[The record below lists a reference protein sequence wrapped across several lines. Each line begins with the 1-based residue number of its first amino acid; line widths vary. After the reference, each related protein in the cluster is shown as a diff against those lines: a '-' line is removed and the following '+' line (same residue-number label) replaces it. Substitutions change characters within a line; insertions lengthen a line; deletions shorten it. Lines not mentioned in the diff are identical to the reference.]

1 MKTIKDLENVD
12 KPREKLI
19 KKGANSLK
27 DYELLAVLLGSG
39 VQGKD
44 VIKLSQE
51 IIKLFE
57 EDFENLSLEKLSGI
71 HGLGIAKA
79 SQILSSIELSRRY
92 LIKQNKKISCSNDV
106 YNELKEYQN
115 KQQEYFLALYLDGA
129 NHLIQTKVITI
140 GILNQSLVH
149 PREVFSYAIEKRCAS
164 IIVAHNHPSGI
175 LEASLEDINVTKRLK
190 ESGKILGIELLDHL
204 IITKDGYLSLKE
216 KDLLWY
222 FNDTTFKF

>member
-1 MKTIKDLENVD
+1 MKSITQLENID

-19 KKGANSLK
+19 KKGANALK
-27 DYELLAVLLGSG
+27 DYELLAILLGSG

-57 EDFENLSLEKLSGI
+57 DDFENLNLEKLLSI
-71 HGLGIAKA
+71 HGLGLAKA

-92 LIKQNKKISCSNDV
+92 LIKQNKKITSAKDV
-106 YNELKEYQN
+106 YEELKEYHN
-115 KQQEYFLALYLDGA
+115 KKQEYFLALYLDGA
-129 NHLIQTKVITI
+129 NHLIQTKIITI

-175 LEASLEDINVTKRLK
+175 LEASSEDINVTKRLK

-216 KDLLWY
+216 EGVL
-222 FNDTTFKF
+222 

>member
-1 MKTIKDLENVD
+1 MKSIKQLENID

-19 KKGANSLK
+19 KKGANALK

-44 VIKLSQE
+44 VITLSNE

-57 EDFENLSLEKLSGI
+57 DDFENLSLEKLLTI
-71 HGLGIAKA
+71 HGLGLAKA

-92 LIKQNKKISCSNDV
+92 LIKQNKKITSSNDV
-106 YNELKEYQN
+106 YNELKEYHN
-115 KQQEYFLALYLDGA
+115 KQQEYFLCLYLDGA

-164 IIVAHNHPSGI
+164 IIVAHNHPSGV
-175 LEASLEDINVTKRLK
+175 LEASNEDINVTKRLQ

-204 IITKDGYLSLKE
+204 IITKDGYFSFKE
-216 KDLLWY
+216 EGVL
-222 FNDTTFKF
+222 

>member
-1 MKTIKDLENVD
+1 MKSITQLENID

-19 KKGANSLK
+19 KKGVKALK
-27 DYELLAVLLGSG
+27 NYELLAVLLGSG
-39 VQGKD
+39 VKGKD
-44 VIKLSQE
+44 VISLSTE

-57 EDFENLSLEKLSGI
+57 EDFENLNLEKLLNI
-71 HGLGIAKA
+71 HGLGISKA

-92 LIKQNKKISCSNDV
+92 LIKQSKKITSAKDV
-106 YNELKEYQN
+106 YDELREYHN
-115 KQQEYFLALYLDGA
+115 KQQEYFLCLYLDGA

-175 LEASLEDINVTKRLK
+175 LEASSEDINVTKRLK
-190 ESGKILGIELLDHL
+190 ESGKILGIELIDHL
-204 IITKDGYLSLKE
+204 IITNDGFVSLKE
-216 KDLLWY
+216 EGVL
-222 FNDTTFKF
+222 

>member
-1 MKTIKDLENVD
+1 MKSITQLENID

-19 KKGANSLK
+19 KKGANALK
-27 DYELLAVLLGSG
+27 DYELLAILLGSG

-44 VIKLSQE
+44 VISLSNE

-57 EDFENLSLEKLSGI
+57 DDFENLNLEKLLSI
-71 HGLGIAKA
+71 HGLGLAKA

-92 LIKQNKKISCSNDV
+92 LIKQNKKITSANDV
-106 YNELKEYQN
+106 YEALKEYHN
-115 KQQEYFLALYLDGA
+115 KKQEYFLALYLDGA
-129 NHLIQTKVITI
+129 NHLIQTKIITI

-175 LEASLEDINVTKRLK
+175 LEASSEDINVTKRLK

-204 IITKDGYLSLKE
+204 IITNDGFVSLKE
-216 KDLLWY
+216 EGVL
-222 FNDTTFKF
+222 

>member
-1 MKTIKDLENVD
+1 MKSITQLENID

-19 KKGANSLK
+19 KKGANALK
-27 DYELLAVLLGSG
+27 DYELLAILLGSG

-44 VIKLSQE
+44 VISLSNE

-57 EDFENLSLEKLSGI
+57 DDFENLNLEKLLSI
-71 HGLGIAKA
+71 HGLGLAKA

-92 LIKQNKKISCSNDV
+92 LIKQNKKITSAKDV
-106 YNELKEYQN
+106 YEELKEYHN
-115 KQQEYFLALYLDGA
+115 KKQEYFLALYLDGA
-129 NHLIQTKVITI
+129 NHLIQTKIITI

-175 LEASLEDINVTKRLK
+175 VEASNEDINVTKRLK
-190 ESGKILGIELLDHL
+190 ESGKILWIELLDHL
-204 IITKDGYLSLKE
+204 IITNDGFVSLKE
-216 KDLLWY
+216 EGVLWIISL
-222 FNDTTFKF
+222 T

>member
-1 MKTIKDLENVD
+1 MKSITQLENID
-12 KPREKLI
+12 KPREKLV
-19 KKGANSLK
+19 KKGAKALK
-27 DYELLAVLLGSG
+27 DYELLAILLGSG

-57 EDFENLSLEKLSGI
+57 DDFENLNLEKLLSI
-71 HGLGIAKA
+71 HGLGLAKA

-92 LIKQNKKISCSNDV
+92 LIKQNKKITSAKDV
-106 YNELKEYQN
+106 YEELKEYHN
-115 KQQEYFLALYLDGA
+115 KKQEYFLALYLDGA
-129 NHLIQTKVITI
+129 NHLIQTKIITI

-175 LEASLEDINVTKRLK
+175 LEASNEDINVTKRLK

-204 IITKDGYLSLKE
+204 IITNDGFVSLKE
-216 KDLLWY
+216 EGVL
-222 FNDTTFKF
+222 

>member
-1 MKTIKDLENVD
+1 MKSIAQLEDID
-12 KPREKLI
+12 KPREKLL
-19 KKGANSLK
+19 KKGPNALK
-27 DYELLAVLLGSG
+27 NYELLAVLLGSG
-39 VQGKD
+39 VKGKD
-44 VIKLSQE
+44 VISLSNE

-57 EDFENLSLEKLSGI
+57 ENFENINLEKLLNI

-92 LIKQNKKISCSNDV
+92 LIKQNRKITSSNDV
-106 YNELKEYQN
+106 YNELKEYHN
-115 KQQEYFLALYLDGA
+115 KQQEYFLCLYLDGA

-175 LEASLEDINVTKRLK
+175 LQASNEDINVTKRLK
-190 ESGKILGIELLDHL
+190 ESSQILGIELLDHL
-204 IITKDGYLSLKE
+204 IFTQSGFISLKE
-216 KDLLWY
+216 EGIL
-222 FNDTTFKF
+222 

>member
-1 MKTIKDLENVD
+1 MKSIKQLENID

-19 KKGANSLK
+19 KKGANALK

-44 VIKLSQE
+44 VITLSNE

-57 EDFENLSLEKLSGI
+57 DDFENLSLEKLLTI
-71 HGLGIAKA
+71 HGLGQAKA

-92 LIKQNKKISCSNDV
+92 LIKQNKKITSSNDV
-106 YNELKEYQN
+106 YNELKEYHN
-115 KQQEYFLALYLDGA
+115 KQQEYFLCLYLDGA

-164 IIVAHNHPSGI
+164 IIVAHNHPSGV
-175 LEASLEDINVTKRLK
+175 LEASNEDINVTKRLQ

-204 IITKDGYLSLKE
+204 IITKDGFVSFKE
-216 KDLLWY
+216 EGIL
-222 FNDTTFKF
+222 

>member
-1 MKTIKDLENVD
+1 MKSITQLENID

-19 KKGANSLK
+19 KKGANALK
-27 DYELLAVLLGSG
+27 DYELLAILLGSG

-57 EDFENLSLEKLSGI
+57 DDFENLNLEKLLSI
-71 HGLGIAKA
+71 HGLGLAKA

-92 LIKQNKKISCSNDV
+92 LIKQNKKITSAKDV
-106 YNELKEYQN
+106 YEELKEYHN
-115 KQQEYFLALYLDGA
+115 KKQEYFLALYLDGA
-129 NHLIQTKVITI
+129 NHLIQTKIITI

-175 LEASLEDINVTKRLK
+175 LEASNDINVTKRLK

-204 IITKDGYLSLKE
+204 IITNDGFVSLKE
-216 KDLLWY
+216 EGVL
-222 FNDTTFKF
+222 

>member
-1 MKTIKDLENVD
+1 MKSITQLENID

-19 KKGANSLK
+19 KKGANALK
-27 DYELLAVLLGSG
+27 DYELLAILLGSG

-57 EDFENLSLEKLSGI
+57 DDFENLSLEKLLSI
-71 HGLGIAKA
+71 HGLGLAKA

-92 LIKQNKKISCSNDV
+92 LIKQNKKITSANDV
-106 YNELKEYQN
+106 YEELKEYHN
-115 KQQEYFLALYLDGA
+115 KKQEYFLALYLDGA
-129 NHLIQTKVITI
+129 NHLIQTKIITI

-175 LEASLEDINVTKRLK
+175 LEASNEDINVTKRLK

-204 IITKDGYLSLKE
+204 IITNDGFVSLKE
-216 KDLLWY
+216 EGVL
-222 FNDTTFKF
+222 

>member
-1 MKTIKDLENVD
+1 MKSITQLENID

-19 KKGANSLK
+19 KKGANALK
-27 DYELLAVLLGSG
+27 DYELLAILLGSG

-57 EDFENLSLEKLSGI
+57 DDFENLNLEKLLSI
-71 HGLGIAKA
+71 HGLGLAKA

-92 LIKQNKKISCSNDV
+92 LIKQNKKITSAKDV
-106 YNELKEYQN
+106 YEELKEYHN
-115 KQQEYFLALYLDGA
+115 KKQEYFLALYLDGA
-129 NHLIQTKVITI
+129 NHLIQTKIITI

-175 LEASLEDINVTKRLK
+175 LEASNEDINVTKRLQ

-204 IITKDGYLSLKE
+204 IITNNGYLSLKE
-216 KDLLWY
+216 EGVL
-222 FNDTTFKF
+222 

>member
-1 MKTIKDLENVD
+1 MKSITQLENID

-19 KKGANSLK
+19 KKGANALK
-27 DYELLAVLLGSG
+27 DYELLAILLGSG

-57 EDFENLSLEKLSGI
+57 DDFENLNLEKLLSI
-71 HGLGIAKA
+71 HGLGLAKA

-92 LIKQNKKISCSNDV
+92 LIKQNKKITSANDV
-106 YNELKEYQN
+106 YEELKEYHN
-115 KQQEYFLALYLDGA
+115 KKQEYFLALYLDGA
-129 NHLIQTKVITI
+129 NHLIQTKIITI

-175 LEASLEDINVTKRLK
+175 LEASNEDINVTKRLQ

-204 IITKDGYLSLKE
+204 IITNDGYLSLKE
-216 KDLLWY
+216 EGVL
-222 FNDTTFKF
+222 

>member
-1 MKTIKDLENVD
+1 MKSIKQLENID

-19 KKGANSLK
+19 KKGANALK
-27 DYELLAVLLGSG
+27 DYELLAVLLGNG

-44 VIKLSQE
+44 VIKLSHE

-57 EDFENLSLEKLSGI
+57 EDFENLSLEKLSSI
-71 HGLGIAKA
+71 HGLGLTKA

-92 LIKQNKKISCSNDV
+92 LIKQNKKITCSNDV
-106 YNELKEYQN
+106 YNELK
-115 KQQEYFLALYLDGA
+115 EYFLALYLDGA

-175 LEASLEDINVTKRLK
+175 LEASNEDINVTKRLK

-204 IITKDGYLSLKE
+204 IITNNGYLSLKE
-216 KDLLWY
+216 EGVL
-222 FNDTTFKF
+222 

>member
-1 MKTIKDLENVD
+1 MKSINQLENID

-19 KKGANSLK
+19 KKGANALK

-44 VIKLSQE
+44 VITLSLE

-57 EDFENLSLEKLSGI
+57 KDFENLTLEKLLNI
-71 HGLGIAKA
+71 HGLGLAKA

-92 LIKQNKKISCSNDV
+92 LIKQNKKISSAKDV
-106 YNELKEYQN
+106 YDELKEYHN
-115 KQQEYFLALYLDGA
+115 KKQEYFLCLYLDGA

-164 IIVAHNHPSGI
+164 IIVAHNHPSGV
-175 LEASLEDINVTKRLK
+175 LEASNEDINVTKRLK
-190 ESGKILGIELLDHL
+190 ESSKILGIELLDHL
-204 IITKDGYLSLKE
+204 IITNDGYFSFKE
-216 KDLLWY
+216 EGIL
-222 FNDTTFKF
+222 

>member
-1 MKTIKDLENVD
+1 MKSITQLENID

-19 KKGANSLK
+19 KKGVNALK
-27 DYELLAVLLGSG
+27 DYELLAILLGSG

-44 VIKLSQE
+44 VITLSSE

-57 EDFENLSLEKLSGI
+57 KDFENINLEKLLTI
-71 HGLGIAKA
+71 HGLGLAKA
-79 SQILSSIELSRRY
+79 SQILSSIELSKRY
-92 LIKQNKKISCSNDV
+92 LIKQNKKITSAKDV
-106 YNELKEYQN
+106 CDELKEYHN
-115 KQQEYFLALYLDGA
+115 KQQEYFLCLYLDGA

-175 LEASLEDINVTKRLK
+175 LEASSEDINVTKRLK

-204 IITKDGYLSLKE
+204 IVTNDGYLSLKE
-216 KDLLWY
+216 EGVLS
-222 FNDTTFKF
+222 N

>member
-1 MKTIKDLENVD
+1 MKSITQLENID

-19 KKGANSLK
+19 KKGANALK
-27 DYELLAVLLGSG
+27 DYELLAILLGSG

-57 EDFENLSLEKLSGI
+57 DDFENLNLEKLLSI
-71 HGLGIAKA
+71 HGLGLAKA
-79 SQILSSIELSRRY
+79 SQILSLIELSRRY
-92 LIKQNKKISCSNDV
+92 LIKQNKKITSAKDV
-106 YNELKEYQN
+106 YEELKEYHN
-115 KQQEYFLALYLDGA
+115 KKQEYFLALYLDGA
-129 NHLIQTKVITI
+129 NHLIQTKIITI

-175 LEASLEDINVTKRLK
+175 LEASNEDINVTKRLK

-204 IITKDGYLSLKE
+204 IITNDGFVSLKE
-216 KDLLWY
+216 EGVL
-222 FNDTTFKF
+222 

>member
-1 MKTIKDLENVD
+1 MKSITQLENID

-19 KKGANSLK
+19 KKGANALK
-27 DYELLAVLLGSG
+27 DYELLAILLGSG

-57 EDFENLSLEKLSGI
+57 DDFENLNLEKLLSI
-71 HGLGIAKA
+71 HGLGLAKA

-92 LIKQNKKISCSNDV
+92 LIKQNKKITSAKDV
-106 YNELKEYQN
+106 YEELKEYHN
-115 KQQEYFLALYLDGA
+115 KKQEYFLALYLDGA
-129 NHLIQTKVITI
+129 NHLIQTKIITI

-175 LEASLEDINVTKRLK
+175 LEASSEDINVTKRLQ

-204 IITKDGYLSLKE
+204 IITNDGFVSLKE
-216 KDLLWY
+216 ECVL
-222 FNDTTFKF
+222 

>member
-1 MKTIKDLENVD
+1 MKSITQLENID

-19 KKGANSLK
+19 KKGVKALK
-27 DYELLAVLLGSG
+27 DYELLAILLGSG

-44 VIKLSQE
+44 VISLSNE

-57 EDFENLSLEKLSGI
+57 DDFENLNLEKLLSI
-71 HGLGIAKA
+71 HGLGLAKA

-92 LIKQNKKISCSNDV
+92 LIKQNKKITSAKDV
-106 YNELKEYQN
+106 YEELKEYHN
-115 KQQEYFLALYLDGA
+115 KKQEYFLALYLDGA
-129 NHLIQTKVITI
+129 NHLIQTKIITI

-175 LEASLEDINVTKRLK
+175 LEASNEDINVTKRLQ

-204 IITKDGYLSLKE
+204 IITNDGYLSLKE
-216 KDLLWY
+216 EGVL
-222 FNDTTFKF
+222 

>member
-1 MKTIKDLENVD
+1 MKSITQLENID

-19 KKGANSLK
+19 KKGVKALK
-27 DYELLAVLLGSG
+27 DYELLAILLGSG

-44 VIKLSQE
+44 VISLSNE

-57 EDFENLSLEKLSGI
+57 DDFENLNLEKLLSI
-71 HGLGIAKA
+71 HGLGLAKA

-92 LIKQNKKISCSNDV
+92 LIKQNKKITSAKDV
-106 YNELKEYQN
+106 YEELKEYHN
-115 KQQEYFLALYLDGA
+115 KKQEYFLALYLDGA
-129 NHLIQTKVITI
+129 NHLIQTKIITI

-175 LEASLEDINVTKRLK
+175 LEASSEDINVTKRLK

-204 IITKDGYLSLKE
+204 IITNDGFVSLKE
-216 KDLLWY
+216 EGVL
-222 FNDTTFKF
+222 

>member
-1 MKTIKDLENVD
+1 MKSITQLENID

-19 KKGANSLK
+19 KKGANALK
-27 DYELLAVLLGSG
+27 DYELLAILLGSG

-57 EDFENLSLEKLSGI
+57 DDFENLNLEKLLSI
-71 HGLGIAKA
+71 HGLGLAKA

-92 LIKQNKKISCSNDV
+92 LIKQNKKITSAKDV
-106 YNELKEYQN
+106 YEELKEYHN
-115 KQQEYFLALYLDGA
+115 KKQEYFLALYLDGA
-129 NHLIQTKVITI
+129 NHLIQTKIITI

-175 LEASLEDINVTKRLK
+175 LEASNEDINVTKRLK
-190 ESGKILGIELLDHL
+190 ESGKILGIELLNHL
-204 IITKDGYLSLKE
+204 IITNDGFVSLKE
-216 KDLLWY
+216 EGVLWIISL
-222 FNDTTFKF
+222 T